1 MQLLLACPYFF
12 QWWSHIL
19 FGDTFSSENLVFCQ
33 NDIQWL
39 KISEISDSCQEE
51 NLHFDQIQG
60 YTCTWKC
67 CDDKNKRWVG
77 ELIGNKCDS

>member
-1 MQLLLACPYFF
+1 M
-12 QWWSHIL
+12 
-19 FGDTFSSENLVFCQ
+19 FCQ

-60 YTCTWKC
+60 YTCNGSVAMIKI
-67 CDDKNKRWVG
+67 NG
-77 ELIGNKCDS
+77 GLEN

>member
-1 MQLLLACPYFF
+1 M
-12 QWWSHIL
+12 
-19 FGDTFSSENLVFCQ
+19 FCQ

-39 KISEISDSCQEE
+39 KISEISDSCEEE

-67 CDDKNKRWVG
+67 CDDKNKWWVG
-77 ELIGNKCDS
+77 ELICNKCDS